1 MCRACS
7 DSVEP
12 ILGRLRRIRARCGPS
27 LAKVCRYK
35 PLTGLLRSQ
44 VSLEEW
50 SSGAGRERIRSET
63 PDGTPLNLWRAT
75 PCGDGWVEGL
85 EGTEDLGAEG
95 DKQAGE
101 GFTALWHGEGE
112 ETSAA
117 SLGA

>member
-1 MCRACS
+1 MAHRSPNSAGINRSPGC
-7 DSVEP
+7 
-12 ILGRLRRIRARCGPS
+12 CGP
-27 LAKVCRYK
+27 A
-35 PLTGLLRSQ
+35 Q

-50 SSGAGRERIRSET
+50 SSGGGRERIRSET

-101 GFTALWHGEGE
+101 GFTKLWHGEGE
-112 ETSAA
+112 EPS
-117 SLGA
+117 